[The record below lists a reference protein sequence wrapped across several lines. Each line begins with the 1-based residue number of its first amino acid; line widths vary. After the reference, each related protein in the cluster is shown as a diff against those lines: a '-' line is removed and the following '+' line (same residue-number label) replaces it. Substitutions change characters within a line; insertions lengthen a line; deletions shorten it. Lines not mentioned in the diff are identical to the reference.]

1 MLLFKFDDVV
11 SQADVVG
18 LEVDVLVG
26 VADAIHLVSDEL
38 AQLGHITGVGP
49 EIKQVQRRP

>member
-1 MLLFKFDDVV
+1 MLKLDVIV
-11 SQADVVG
+11 PDKDFRGFQTDI
-18 LEVDVLVG
+18 LVG

-49 EIKQVQRRP
+49 EIKQVQRRQ